1 MNRAERRLL
10 EKTNRLEYKAECKE
24 KRAIGNKIIFDPCCY
39 CNSKPLYV
47 GDVIFL
53 KPGFKTNLKYEK
65 QLYNLIREGHRFV
78 IIGHR
83 GMRYGTC
90 GIALLSTSQY
100 LNEQKRL
107 GIKLTSECNT
117 TKDVYMDTYNIW
129 IIDND
134 AIMQKDYSLNETDK
148 LRCIS
153 LSFDSDFPVKNVKQ
167 GTYNSSKVD
176 DQMEHYEFVLTQKVN
191 EDMQYELNV
200 ASTKDFVNELTI
212 EQLEELINKT
222 DPEILQYVA
231 TQLKSIISMRG
242 LKLDQHTT
250 LKWLAGLCIYYDS
263 ALADYCKRRY
273 YNG

>member
-53 KPGFKTNLKYEK
+53 KPSFKTNLKYEK

-117 TKDVYMDTYNIW
+117 TK
-129 IIDND
+129 
-134 AIMQKDYSLNETDK
+134 E
-148 LRCIS
+148 
-153 LSFDSDFPVKNVKQ
+153 NVKQ

-212 EQLEELINKT
+212 EQLEELINKS

>member
-10 EKTNRLEYKAECKE
+10 EKTSRLEYKAEWKE

-39 CNSKPLYV
+39 CNSKP
-47 GDVIFL
+47 
-53 KPGFKTNLKYEK
+53 
-65 QLYNLIREGHRFV
+65 LYNLIREGHRFV

-153 LSFDSDFPVKNVKQ
+153 LSFDSDFPVKNVKK
-167 GTYNSSKVD
+167 YN
-176 DQMEHYEFVLTQKVN
+176 FV
-191 EDMQYELNV
+191 
-200 ASTKDFVNELTI
+200 
-212 EQLEELINKT
+212 
-222 DPEILQYVA
+222 
-231 TQLKSIISMRG
+231 
-242 LKLDQHTT
+242 
-250 LKWLAGLCIYYDS
+250 
-263 ALADYCKRRY
+263 
-273 YNG
+273 